1 VERNTCLHTRPFS
14 PPASDFSGG
23 NTPVYA
29 RIFCSFLRI
38 FFSSEKEKKR
48 TRGEAE
54 KGTSFDTDWTNWL
67 ASWLKNI

>member
-1 VERNTCLHTRPFS
+1 MERNTCLHTRPFS

-38 FFSSEKEKKR
+38 FFLLKRKKKELVVKRKKVR
-48 TRGEAE
+48 VLI
-54 KGTSFDTDWTNWL
+54 WTGL
-67 ASWLKNI
+67 TG